1 MSTESI
7 ERVESDPDFTI
18 KNVKASQDPLE
29 LWRIIKNTHVRGRTG
44 IDMID
49 QVHVDEAYNSLRMR
63 SGESLPEYKLRFD
76 RAVRAR
82 EHANLTKI
90 DEKRQTIDFI
100 LKADDS
106 RFAEMK
112 KDLHNSSILGQSS
125 YPTNLADAMRV
136 MSNYLGAK
144 SSGNSQHHSAT
155 VFVSCATNISNGKK
169 PICDK
174 KKPHGAASSK
184 SSKPEADANRNNNS
198 NSSSSRN
205 NSDNDKKKNQ
215 RKNQGCFLCNGDHFA
230 KDCTE
235 LNFCREALNQ
245 KRAQVNITRTQLDQD
260 DTASSSST
268 IFRSNFATTIKCFP
282 VSDTNLSKFDLLID
296 SEAEDHIIHNKH
308 FYYEGVHLSDK
319 RVVFSGINDGNA
331 VIATQCGRLF
341 NAIDDVMYHPQA
353 RANILSWSKLRD
365 NNPEIIRGHDD
376 VLDEFYV
383 QIPNKPK
390 LVFKR
395 KGGLYVCDMSKYFVK
410 CEQFTTVAEN
420 ESHFTSYEVAGAR
433 TAVEVQ
439 RRLGF
444 MPPSSI
450 IDIINAGAITN
461 MPVTANDIKRSVM
474 IHGDSV
480 AMLKGRTKTKKAP
493 SVRAAFDIT
502 PPVVSGLVTSAI
514 TLCCD
519 IMFSFGMPFL
529 LSVGLPIGLAVV
541 SALPNKSA
549 ESIGKALTEQIST
562 FSKFLFTVRRVR
574 SDGEGGIMK
583 CQSMFPDIEFIVAA
597 AGAHDPTIER
607 KIQTVKNIIRS
618 VINSLPF
625 MLAKCLLVWLVLYS
639 VFICNLSLTKGG
651 YMNISPREALTGRKV
666 DYKSVLRAPFGAY
679 AQVTVRNVNNSMAPR
694 TVGAIALLPV
704 GNESGSY
711 KFWSL
716 ATGSVITSNTFTILP
731 YTQDLIEYMKKL
743 AEKPDQGLPNDMNFC
758 WGGLNLNDDVRA
770 PVSVSFPETHPMN
783 LSANVPIEA
792 VDSTS
797 ADVPDAPRQPPVV
810 VGTTAQSLSVAG
822 AEPETGVS
830 VLSDIQ
836 PESGVKSVS
845 SPDIGNFN
853 YDESVSSNTAD
864 VNVVEE
870 ELKLPSSSSSSGS
883 SSGYNL
889 RSDRKYGSRDGGWD
903 HRDSSVLFTE
913 ADKEPDKVSHA
924 YHITLKRALSHKRR
938 PTLLAAYKEI
948 YQIVK
953 KESFEPMPIS
963 KVDDK
968 KFRKIIMSMM
978 FMKEKYSPSGEFEKL
993 KARLVA
999 GGHMQDRS
1007 VYEVE
1012 NITSPTVSTAAVFTI
1027 AAIAAREGRK
1037 VITMDI
1043 GGAYLHA
1050 KMEKDVYMK
1059 LDKICTVIL
1068 CDIDPTYK
1076 EFVLPDGTCNV
1087 KLKKAL
1093 YGCVESARLWYNR
1106 ISEFLIKLGYEKNP
1120 VEECVFNKY
1129 DEDSVQCTVALYV
1142 DDLKAAS
1149 KSDKLLEE
1157 LYQSCLIEFK
1167 EVTKHEG
1174 KILPYL
1180 GMNFDYSEEGK
1191 VKVTMSGYIDDLMR
1205 YTNTCGTCTTPATDQ
1220 LFNVRED
1227 SVKLD
1232 DARREEFHS
1241 IVAKCLYLSK
1251 RVRVDIL
1258 LTVSFLTTRV
1268 LCPDEDD
1275 WNKLSRLL
1283 KYLNGSR
1290 NIGLCLEPG
1299 ESKSLCAYID
1309 ASYGVHV
1316 DGKSHSG
1323 MCMSIGKGTFYARS
1337 CKQKIV
1343 SKSSSEAELIAAS
1356 DMGTDAIHHN
1366 EFLIGQREEPG
1377 PADIKQDNQSTMAMI
1392 SKGKSTAVRSRHVN
1406 IRYYWL
1412 KDRIDNGE
1420 VTITYLP
1427 TAEMVADVLT
1437 KPIQGEK
1444 FVHLRSLLLN
1454 WY

>member
-1 MSTESI
+1 M
-7 ERVESDPDFTI
+7 
-18 KNVKASQDPLE
+18 
-29 LWRIIKNTHVRGRTG
+29 
-44 IDMID
+44 
-49 QVHVDEAYNSLRMR
+49 
-63 SGESLPEYKLRFD
+63 
-76 RAVRAR
+76 
-82 EHANLTKI
+82 
-90 DEKRQTIDFI
+90 
-100 LKADDS
+100 
-106 RFAEMK
+106 
-112 KDLHNSSILGQSS
+112 
-125 YPTNLADAMRV
+125 
-136 MSNYLGAK
+136 
-144 SSGNSQHHSAT
+144 
-155 VFVSCATNISNGKK
+155 
-169 PICDK
+169 
-174 KKPHGAASSK
+174 
-184 SSKPEADANRNNNS
+184 
-198 NSSSSRN
+198 
-205 NSDNDKKKNQ
+205 
-215 RKNQGCFLCNGDHFA
+215 
-230 KDCTE
+230 
-235 LNFCREALNQ
+235 
-245 KRAQVNITRTQLDQD
+245 
-260 DTASSSST
+260 
-268 IFRSNFATTIKCFP
+268 
-282 VSDTNLSKFDLLID
+282 
-296 SEAEDHIIHNKH
+296 
-308 FYYEGVHLSDK
+308 
-319 RVVFSGINDGNA
+319 
-331 VIATQCGRLF
+331 
-341 NAIDDVMYHPQA
+341 
-353 RANILSWSKLRD
+353 
-365 NNPEIIRGHDD
+365 
-376 VLDEFYV
+376 
-383 QIPNKPK
+383 
-390 LVFKR
+390 
-395 KGGLYVCDMSKYFVK
+395 
-410 CEQFTTVAEN
+410 
-420 ESHFTSYEVAGAR
+420 
-433 TAVEVQ
+433 
-439 RRLGF
+439 
-444 MPPSSI
+444 
-450 IDIINAGAITN
+450 
-461 MPVTANDIKRSVM
+461 
-474 IHGDSV
+474 
-480 AMLKGRTKTKKAP
+480 
-493 SVRAAFDIT
+493 
-502 PPVVSGLVTSAI
+502 
-514 TLCCD
+514 
-519 IMFSFGMPFL
+519 
-529 LSVGLPIGLAVV
+529 
-541 SALPNKSA
+541 
-549 ESIGKALTEQIST
+549 
-562 FSKFLFTVRRVR
+562 
-574 SDGEGGIMK
+574 
-583 CQSMFPDIEFIVAA
+583 
-597 AGAHDPTIER
+597 
-607 KIQTVKNIIRS
+607 
-618 VINSLPF
+618 
-625 MLAKCLLVWLVLYS
+625 
-639 VFICNLSLTKGG
+639 
-651 YMNISPREALTGRKV
+651 
-666 DYKSVLRAPFGAY
+666 
-679 AQVTVRNVNNSMAPR
+679 
-694 TVGAIALLPV
+694 
-704 GNESGSY
+704 
-711 KFWSL
+711 
-716 ATGSVITSNTFTILP
+716 
-731 YTQDLIEYMKKL
+731 
-743 AEKPDQGLPNDMNFC
+743 
-758 WGGLNLNDDVRA
+758 
-770 PVSVSFPETHPMN
+770 
-783 LSANVPIEA
+783 
-792 VDSTS
+792 
-797 ADVPDAPRQPPVV
+797 
-810 VGTTAQSLSVAG
+810 
-822 AEPETGVS
+822 
-830 VLSDIQ
+830 
-836 PESGVKSVS
+836 
-845 SPDIGNFN
+845 
-853 YDESVSSNTAD
+853 
-864 VNVVEE
+864 NVVEE
-870 ELKLPSSSSSSGS
+870 ELKLPSSSSSSSGC

-1129 DEDSVQCTVALYV
+1129 DEDGVQCTVALYV

-1149 KSDKLLEE
+1149 KSDELLEE

-1174 KILPYL
+1174 KIFPYL